1 VALVTPAA
9 ARSRLVVL
17 DRPMLACSDQQALET
32 ALTLALLHDGPA
44 ADQGRDCGAAE
55 IQRIA
60 ENAPRW
66 PDINSLVQPSST
78 WPSSRSPSA
87 ILVWLEAL

>member
-1 VALVTPAA
+1 MLDMERREFIALIGGGVLLLAA
-9 ARSRLVVL
+9 LYLWSRSR
-17 DRPMLACSDQQALET
+17 R
-32 ALTLALLHDGPA
+32 

-78 WPSSRSPSA
+78 WPSSRSPCA